1 MRHKRVFWI
10 LIGDKNTGSS
20 RIHGY
25 NVHEALIKKG
35 IQSKIQYNSTRA
47 LTRKEKLKLLLFLRK
62 GDLLILQKRK
72 ELSLKKLLRYLKLKG
87 VKIAFID
94 CDLPV
99 CDITLVQYFD
109 YIICPSSNLSELYK
123 NKHPNKLVT
132 YIPDAVEHF
141 SNKIPSN
148 NNKAI
153 YFGWLTDN
161 RMEQVKSLKKLFKSV
176 DWDLVIMSNRREAD
190 IPWFNWEDEERFHII
205 GQHNVSLI
213 PVVGDEA
220 SKYKSANRVLQSLAL
235 GNIVLCGDIEA
246 YREVIVNGKNGFI
259 CSTPDQW
266 LNALKELSNEN
277 KRSEIIK
284 KGFETAENY
293 SMDKII
299 LKWIS
304 FLQL

>member
-10 LIGDKNTGSS
+10 LVGDKNTGSS

-109 YIICPSSNLSELYK
+109 YIICPSIRLTELYK
-123 NKHPNKLVT
+123 SKYPKKNIV
-132 YIPDAVEHF
+132 YIPDAVEYF
-141 SNKIPSN
+141 ANNVPSYNK
-148 NNKAI
+148 KAI
-153 YFGWLTDN
+153 YFGWLTED
-161 RMEQVKSLKKLFKSV
+161 RRKKIEDLKTLFKTV
-176 DWDLVIMSNRREAD
+176 GWNVFTMSNKKEAD
-190 IPWFNWEDEERFHII
+190 IPWFNWRDEERFNII
-205 GQHNVSLI
+205 GQYNVSLI
-213 PVVGDEA
+213 PVVEDEA

-235 GNIVLCGDIEA
+235 GNIVLCGDINA
-246 YREVIVNGKNGFI
+246 YREIIINGDNGFI

-266 LNALKELSNEN
+266 LDALKQISNEN
-277 KRSEIIK
+277 KRDEIIK
-284 KGFETAENY
+284 KGLETAENY